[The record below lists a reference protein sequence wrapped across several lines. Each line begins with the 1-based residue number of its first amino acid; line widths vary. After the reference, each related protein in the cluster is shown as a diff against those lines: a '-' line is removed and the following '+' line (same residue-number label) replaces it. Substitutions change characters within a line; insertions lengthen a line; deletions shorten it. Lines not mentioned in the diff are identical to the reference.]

1 MKIKLI
7 KNIEFLIRQ
16 KSFIEKSVD
25 KNNENQL
32 NNIPAGCSGMVF
44 CGVPGYLISDVIDD
58 INTEFQKM
66 RKQLKK
72 ANAKK
77 RKG

>member
-1 MKIKLI
+1 MKRRLI
-7 KNIEFLIRQ
+7 KNIEFLLRH
-16 KSFIEKSVD
+16 KSFIEKSID
-25 KNNENQL
+25 NNNESML
-32 NNIPAGCSGMVF
+32 NDIPNGCSGMVF
-44 CGVPGYLISDVIDD
+44 CGIPGNLISDTIDD